1 MLGENMTGNILAI
14 DQGTSGTKAVVVDAG
29 EVVAVEEVP
38 IRPDYRDGGVVG
50 VSGVPPCQQEERR
63 EQSDTV
69 CRVGGGDPVEPWCAV
84 GEMVHPFEQAVI
96 QFVLSFQTPS
106 AVTVARVVRRVI
118 ESSR

>member
-1 MLGENMTGNILAI
+1 MGRAVDGGTDELHGEGA
-14 DQGTSGTKAVVVDAG
+14 DEGGGTCPGDSCD
-29 EVVAVEEVP
+29 
-38 IRPDYRDGGVVG
+38 RDGGVVG